1 MTWLLLAALLLMA
14 GGLGPALWLAARG
27 DAVARLAGLQLAS
40 AVTALTLL
48 LLVQAYGPSSAVIL
62 PLTLT
67 VLAFA
72 GTLVFA
78 RLVGTP

>member
-14 GGLGPALWLAARG
+14 GGLGTALWLAARG
-27 DAVARLAGLQLAS
+27 TAIDRLVGMQFAGT
-40 AVTALTLL
+40 VTVLTLL
-48 LLVQAYGPSSAVIL
+48 LLVQAYGPSSAIIL

-78 RLVGTP
+78 RLLGTR